1 MGGNQSQTVFEGV
14 GIIMNQTKRHHYID
28 SVEQALGD
36 AVGRGII
43 HLNLDDEPIAGT
55 RIQVKSRELVSFGSC
70 SYLGLEQDP
79 RLIEGVISAVQRYDT
94 QFSSSRAYMSLP
106 LYEELEATLGRI
118 FNKPVLVTPSTS
130 LGHQAALPVL
140 VRDEDAVIL
149 DHQVHASVQNAVQIL
164 KPRGIP
170 VKLARH
176 NSLEHLEELIQ
187 QLKPHHRHIWYLADG
202 VYSMYGDFAPTAG
215 LLDLLQ
221 RYEQLHI
228 YFDDAHGMSWHGA
241 RGCGFVHSQIPDHPR
256 VMLAVSLNK
265 AFACAGGAL
274 VFPHREWARKVRTAG
289 PTLVFSGP
297 VQPPMLGA
305 ALASARLHVDGALE
319 PIQARLAHLMDYTKA
334 RLQAHNLPLLSHE
347 ATPIFFIPTGLPRV
361 AYNLIGRLYREGIYT
376 NIGTFPATPMQRGG
390 VRFTITA
397 QQQEADIE
405 RLAALFAEHYL
416 PALEEEGVT
425 PQDVEQAFTPPLDLG
440 PLQVAAGRKVVTPK
454 WPLTLAICDRIDD
467 LDPQAWDAMF
477 AARGPFSASYL
488 HMLESVFRPDEVTAD

>member
-36 AVGRGII
+36 AAGRGII

-55 RIQVKSRELVSFGSC
+55 RIQVKGRELVSFGSC

-79 RLIEGVISAVQRYDT
+79 RLIEGVISAVQRYGT

-215 LLDLLQ
+215 
-221 RYEQLHI
+221 
-228 YFDDAHGMSWHGA
+228 
-241 RGCGFVHSQIPDHPR
+241 
-256 VMLAVSLNK
+256 
-265 AFACAGGAL
+265 
-274 VFPHREWARKVRTAG
+274 
-289 PTLVFSGP
+289 
-297 VQPPMLGA
+297 
-305 ALASARLHVDGALE
+305 
-319 PIQARLAHLMDYTKA
+319 
-334 RLQAHNLPLLSHE
+334 
-347 ATPIFFIPTGLPRV
+347 
-361 AYNLIGRLYREGIYT
+361 
-376 NIGTFPATPMQRGG
+376 
-390 VRFTITA
+390 
-397 QQQEADIE
+397 
-405 RLAALFAEHYL
+405 
-416 PALEEEGVT
+416 
-425 PQDVEQAFTPPLDLG
+425 
-440 PLQVAAGRKVVTPK
+440 
-454 WPLTLAICDRIDD
+454 
-467 LDPQAWDAMF
+467 
-477 AARGPFSASYL
+477 
-488 HMLESVFRPDEVTAD
+488 